1 MSEGEGEATANVK
14 PETEPILSHPDY
26 KFDHKAKRYRHRATG
41 QITSRADVE
50 KAIEASNAAAAA
62 KAKAD
67 EMSENF
73 HKIRLPKWD
82 TEDPELWFQLCEDT
96 FTIAQCEDQKVQA
109 ILVQRELPQSVT
121 ATVRQY
127 ITKPND
133 SSRYADLKKA
143 ILAQHKLSPR
153 EAWVKIGAMTLGDQ
167 KPSQLGQA
175 MLAAIPTACG
185 DDKKVGGCAH
195 KQWIMDNLFDQK
207 LPQAVKNGLA
217 GTELDVK
224 DPTNYFAQADR
235 LMASVRAKQQAVH
248 EVAKD
253 GKIDGV
259 GNRGGGKAGGNKKKE
274 TTRPKDVCA
283 NHYRFK
289 QATWKCQAPESCKF
303 AKKLAPKPDAAKKE
317 QKD

>member
-1 MSEGEGEATANVK
+1 MSGTGSGAEDEPTIQ
-14 PETEPILSHPDY
+14 PETELSHPDY
-26 KFDHKAKRYRHRATG
+26 ERAGKKYRNIKTGLFAGKAEVRA
-41 QITSRADVE
+41 
-50 KAIEASNAAAAA
+50 AIEVSKAAAEA

-67 EMSENF
+67 KMSENF

-248 EVAKD
+248 EVTKD
-253 GKIDGV
+253 GEVDAV

-274 TTRPKDVCA
+274 TTRPKDVCF
-283 NHYRFK
+283 NHFRYK
-289 QATWKCQAPESCKF
+289 QKAWTCNAPTSCKYAKNVTPKPEP
-303 AKKLAPKPDAAKKE
+303 AKKDQKE
-317 QKD
+317 